1 MDPDEGILQIRS
13 FRVCFKLERRIHKI
27 DRWRLPLP
35 YGIPLRGIG
44 YAAVVLVAM
53 LVLSRLPVVGAVL
66 GLLSPWLRFAALPIG
81 IAYLLTQWKVDGR
94 AAHAVGLAWL
104 LMWLRPRRVSAFR
117 PAPPLGAVSL
127 GTIPVAPDERTHR
140 YRKGVVE
147 GPATVILRY
156 PAKLRKRGRSLHV
169 RQESSEPLWRG
180 KQVKLA
186 AGQRVVV
193 E

>member
-1 MDPDEGILQIRS
+1 MDDEGILQIRS

-44 YAAVVLVAM
+44 YAAAAFVLM
-53 LVLSRLPVVGAVL
+53 LVLGRLPVIGDLL
-66 GLLSPWLRFAALPIG
+66 GLMSPWLRLVAVPIAAG
-81 IAYLLTQWKVDGR
+81 YLLTQWKVDGR
-94 AAHAVGLAWL
+94 AAHAAGLAWL
-104 LMWLRPRRVSAFR
+104 RMQLRPRRLAAFR
-117 PAPPLGAVSL
+117 PAPAHGPVSL
-127 GTIPVAPDERTHR
+127 GAITIAPDERSSR

-156 PAKLRKRGRSLHV
+156 PARMRQRGRTLRV
-169 RQESSEPLWRG
+169 RQVSDEPLWRG
-180 KQVKLA
+180 KQVNLA

>member
-1 MDPDEGILQIRS
+1 MDDEGILQIRS

-44 YAAVVLVAM
+44 YAAAVLVAM
-53 LVLSRLPVVGAVL
+53 LFLSRLPVIGGL
-66 GLLSPWLRFAALPIG
+66 LELLSPWLRYAALPVA

-94 AAHAVGLAWL
+94 AAHAAGLAWL
-104 LMWLRPRRVSAFR
+104 LMQLRPKRVSAFR
-117 PAPPLGAVSL
+117 PAAPLGPTTLGDIAVAS
-127 GTIPVAPDERTHR
+127 DERSHR
-140 YRKGVVE
+140 YRRGVVE

-156 PAKLRKRGRSLHV
+156 PARLRQRGRTLHV
-169 RQESSEPLWRG
+169 RQESGEPLWRG
-180 KQVKLA
+180 KQVTLS